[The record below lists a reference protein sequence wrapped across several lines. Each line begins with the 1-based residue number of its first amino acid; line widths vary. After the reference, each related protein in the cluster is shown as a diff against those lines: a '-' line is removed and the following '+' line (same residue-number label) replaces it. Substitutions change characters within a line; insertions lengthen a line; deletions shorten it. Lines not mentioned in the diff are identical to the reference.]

1 MKEKI
6 TSWQDKRVNAINR
19 WSKRRG
25 IPCSDLNPYFDEY
38 DAILNSQAKT
48 KKQYKGEKHDERR
61 KKRLGSNIEL

>member
-6 TSWQDKRVNAINR
+6 TSWQDRRVNAINR
-19 WSKRRG
+19 WSKRKG

-48 KKQYKGEKHDERR
+48 KKQYKGEKMTKEAKERV
-61 KKRLGSNIEL
+61 NYP